1 MWYSSLVISMLILN
15 ITGGNG
21 RPKNYI
27 TEKGAFLVLGMVG
40 IVSAKAR

>member
-1 MWYSSLVISMLILN
+1 MWYSSLVVSMLILN
-15 ITGGNG
+15 IIGGNG
-21 RPKNYI
+21 RLRDYI